1 MMTNNMIF
9 IYRLLPGNILQ
20 VARLRRALQFVM
32 MKYQSVHTP
41 ISFDAENNRLI
52 QGVNTW
58 TENNTENN
66 HVFAWIESIFENDEE
81 LNAIIN
87 NERNNSEHFDLS
99 RSLVLRCHLVYY
111 KEISQNDELRGY
123 DTLIF
128 HFHEAVFDID
138 AMEVFLH
145 NLAEAYTT
153 SKSPKEDSNS
163 TLQNDDCEV
172 LTAKLVRL
180 LRSYVEENCLIWN
193 LYGPSEITMGCT
205 YHKVDE
211 TSEKSNICIG
221 RSFPNYQ
228 CRIVNE
234 MLQPVIVNQEG
245 ELLVGGVGIFAG
257 YLGRD
262 DLTAKT
268 LIEIDDELFYRTGDL
283 VRLDSNGFVHYVGRK
298 DHQVKLR
305 GQRIELGEI
314 EQCLLQSSPQVTAC
328 VVTKYDDE
336 HLVAYV
342 QSSDIDEELLQTYC
356 HSHLPQYMVPSK
368 FIILQQVPL
377 NANGKMD
384 RQRLPIPDF
393 SSSKS
398 STVIDF
404 KIPRNEI
411 EKRVHSLW
419 CEVLQHVDEQI
430 SIEESFFN
438 IGGHSLLLIQ
448 LYHRYKSE
456 FGFDTQ
462 AISIAPFLQYATI
475 AEHAKL
481 LETMKTNMQSTLL
494 QTMQIN
500 QGNSC
505 CTKNFVRLSVNK
517 TGKDVVQITII
528 IELDIA
534 DMATFLVPI
543 VELEFVGKISG
554 SISYYV

>member
-1 MMTNNMIF
+1 MANNMIF

-20 VARLRRALQFVM
+20 VTRLRRALQSVM
-32 MKYQSVHTP
+32 TRYQSVHTAS
-41 ISFDAENNRLI
+41 SFDAEQNRLI

-58 TENNTENN
+58 TENDSQNN
-66 HVFAWIESIFENDEE
+66 HVFALIESIFKSDEE

-99 RSLVLRCHLVYY
+99 QSLVLRCHLVYY

-128 HFHEAVFDID
+128 NFQQAVFDID
-138 AMEVFLH
+138 AIEMFLR

-153 SKSPKEDSNS
+153 SEA
-163 TLQNDDCEV
+163 
-172 LTAKLVRL
+172 LTAKLVHL
-180 LRSYVEENCLIWN
+180 LRSYVEESCLIWN

-221 RSFPNYQ
+221 RPFPNYQ
-228 CRIVNE
+228 CRIVND

-262 DLTAKT
+262 DLTAKA

-283 VRLDSNGFVHYVGRK
+283 VRLDSKGFLHYVGRK
-298 DHQVKLR
+298 DFQIKLR
-305 GQRIELGEI
+305 AQRIELGEI
-314 EQCLLQSSPQVTAC
+314 EQCLLQSSSKVTNC

-342 QSSDIDEELLQTYC
+342 QSSDNNEEPLRTYC
-356 HSHLPQYMVPSK
+356 RFHLPQYMVPSK
-368 FIILQQVPL
+368 FIILQQFPL
-377 NANGKMD
+377 NANGKVD
-384 RQRLPIPDF
+384 RKRLPIPNI
-393 SSSKS
+393 SSSRS
-398 STVIDF
+398 STAIDF

-419 CEVLQHVDEQI
+419 CEVLQYVGEQI

-456 FGFDTQ
+456 FDFSSQ

-481 LETMKTNMQSTLL
+481 LETVKTKMQSTSL

-505 CTKNFVRLSVNK
+505 CTKNFVRLSFNK
-517 TGKDVVQITII
+517 TEKRI
-528 IELDIA
+528 
-534 DMATFLVPI
+534 
-543 VELEFVGKISG
+543 
-554 SISYYV
+554 